1 MNTPQDILELFS
13 VVDVGYV
20 LTQPNGTILQVNQ
33 TSTRLFNQSRAS
45 LLSKSIFHLI
55 ASKQQDLQ
63 RAVSRLHSRDS
74 QGEWEVLLRRAKG
87 APFPALVQVVA
98 GYSPDDHAKHLHWLI
113 RDLSEQHLLQKAKE
127 RAEFLAAASDQLNV
141 DFDLPATLERITR
154 LAVPSF
160 ADVCYIHVRDRE
172 GKLLQFSVAHI
183 DPVKESELMEQERQ
197 HLLTSQNGIRPPKWL
212 PTHKRN
218 FSMRVTDE
226 LLRDLAYADEHLRV
240 LRQMGLVS
248 FMSVPLKAHGQTYG
262 AIAFGRSQS
271 AQTYDRD
278 DLTQAEDFARRA
290 AVAIENA
297 LRFEQAQKRILQR
310 EQALLGALHEVK
322 LPVSVI
328 LNAVRLMEPLVQEQE
343 TRPGANRETENVAR
357 SNVLRT
363 QLEEITRS
371 TARIMGVVNNLSELI
386 RLQSE
391 QMPPAREWINLSH
404 LVSVVLNNMSLLQK
418 DGRYRKNIRLEL
430 NLPPTPQIHLYADE
444 QQIRKVLVNLLD
456 NALKYSM
463 RGLVQVELLIEPAAQ
478 DPQRSQ
484 AHLIIRDEGIGVPTA
499 EQERI
504 FEPFV
509 RASNAAARNIA
520 GLGLGLALSR
530 EIIAHY
536 HGRIWVESA
545 GVDQG
550 SAFHVVLPEIE
561 LEYE

>member
-271 AQTYDRD
+271 A
-278 DLTQAEDFARRA
+278 
-290 AVAIENA
+290 
-297 LRFEQAQKRILQR
+297 
-310 EQALLGALHEVK
+310 
-322 LPVSVI
+322 
-328 LNAVRLMEPLVQEQE
+328 
-343 TRPGANRETENVAR
+343 
-357 SNVLRT
+357 
-363 QLEEITRS
+363 
-371 TARIMGVVNNLSELI
+371 
-386 RLQSE
+386 
-391 QMPPAREWINLSH
+391 
-404 LVSVVLNNMSLLQK
+404 
-418 DGRYRKNIRLEL
+418 
-430 NLPPTPQIHLYADE
+430 
-444 QQIRKVLVNLLD
+444 
-456 NALKYSM
+456 
-463 RGLVQVELLIEPAAQ
+463 
-478 DPQRSQ
+478 
-484 AHLIIRDEGIGVPTA
+484 
-499 EQERI
+499 
-504 FEPFV
+504 
-509 RASNAAARNIA
+509 
-520 GLGLGLALSR
+520 
-530 EIIAHY
+530 
-536 HGRIWVESA
+536 
-545 GVDQG
+545 
-550 SAFHVVLPEIE
+550 
-561 LEYE
+561 